1 MKNTHV
7 TDIFKVLQDP
17 IRIRIIEMLRFDQE
31 RREFFPDSSE
41 AEGGFCPMDI
51 LTILQEEGVHISN
64 TKLSYH
70 LKEMKNTHVIYLV
83 KEGKRN
89 FYLFNKDSLEMIQ
102 AWINFILKG

>member
-1 MKNTHV
+1 MSRGKCYNKIMKNTQV

-51 LTILQEEGVHISN
+51 LTILQEEGIHISN

-70 LKEMKNTHVIYLV
+70 LKEMKKYSCYLLSQGG
-83 KEGKRN
+83 ET
-89 FYLFNKDSLEMIQ
+89 
-102 AWINFILKG
+102 